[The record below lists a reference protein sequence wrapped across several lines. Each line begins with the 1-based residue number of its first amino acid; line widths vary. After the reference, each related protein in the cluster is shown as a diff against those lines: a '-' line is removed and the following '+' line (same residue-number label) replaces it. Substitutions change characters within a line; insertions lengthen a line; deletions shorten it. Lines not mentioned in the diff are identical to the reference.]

1 MRRTWPHSKQI
12 LLTQQTSDNNLFIG
26 CAIPGTAR
34 RGRIHSSNCSCACDW
49 QIVLRNKPAQSWFA
63 NHGCVL
69 ILVAL
74 MMPQTEGKINV
85 SAAKVKK
92 ISERVLCTKWFNM
105 VFYDWKSPPYLFFSS
120 ELHSF
125 PGIKINSAS
134 LTWISMRITDQSKLQ
149 QVLSNTV
156 P

>member
-26 CAIPGTAR
+26 CAMPGTAR